1 MKKEQLHRN
10 KKTYEISSA
19 EADIIKAGMLNWSKQ
34 FSILVF
40 LDSNSYPSVYEGY
53 ECLLAAGCR
62 YRVPSSG
69 ADPLAALQASHSKQS
84 DWMFGHICYDFKNVL
99 ESALESRHET
109 RHHFPLF
116 QFFVPETVCYMDSAC
131 TVLTIET
138 FGNPDDIKNA
148 IDDASAIPLPSL
160 GLCLSFTPYIQKEQY
175 IDIVGRLRE
184 HIREGD
190 CYEINFCGGGHT
202 KAKVEEPLAVFAALN
217 RLSPAPFAAY
227 YRDGDSY
234 LMCASPER
242 YLRKSGRQVLSQP
255 IKGTASRSADSAIDD
270 VMKTALRSDIKERAE
285 NVMIVDLVRNDLARC
300 CEVGSVNVNEL
311 FGIYTFPQVHQMIS
325 TVSGI
330 LRHDMSFTDAIRT
343 SFPMG
348 SMTGAPKFKVMQLI
362 DKYEEARRELFSGTI
377 GYITPAGDMDLN
389 VIIRSLYYNAG
400 NEYLSYSTGGA
411 ITWDSIPEKEWEEM
425 RLKAWAVEQLFQ
437 PV

>member
-1 MKKEQLHRN
+1 MHRN
-10 KKTYEISSA
+10 KKSYEIGSA
-19 EADIIKAGMLNWSKQ
+19 DAGSIKAGMLNWSKQ

-40 LDSNSYPSVYEGY
+40 LDSNSYPSVYDGY

-62 YRVPSSG
+62 YLVPSSG
-69 ADPLAALQASHSKQS
+69 ADPLAALQAAHNEQG
-84 DWMFGHICYDFKNVL
+84 DWMFGHISYDIKNVL
-99 ESALESRHET
+99 EPALESRHPA
-109 RHHFPLF
+109 RHHFPLL
-116 QFFVPETVCYMDSAC
+116 QFFVPETVCYLDRNCA
-131 TVLTIET
+131 TLTIET
-138 FGNPDDIKNA
+138 FGDPDDIKKA
-148 IDDASAIPLPSL
+148 IDDASAIPLPALAIS
-160 GLCLSFTPYIQKEQY
+160 LSFTPYIQKEHY

-202 KAKVEEPLAVFAALN
+202 TAKIAEPLAVFAALN

-227 YRDGDSY
+227 YRDGDRY

-242 YLRKSGRQVLSQP
+242 YLHKSGRQVLSQP
-255 IKGTASRSADSAIDD
+255 IKGTARRGTDAAADAA
-270 VMKTALRSDIKERAE
+270 MKAALRSDIKERAE

-300 CEVGSVNVNEL
+300 CEVGSVTVDEL

-325 TVSGI
+325 TVSGT
-330 LRHDMSFTDAIRT
+330 LRPDRSFTDAIRT

-362 DKYEEARRELFSGTI
+362 DRYEEARRELFSGTV
-377 GYITPAGDMDLN
+377 GYITPAGDMDFN
-389 VIIRSLYYNAG
+389 VIIRSLYYNADS
-400 NEYLSYSTGGA
+400 EYLSYSTGGA

-425 RLKAWAVEQLFQ
+425 RLKAWAVERLFQ
-437 PV
+437 QA

>member
-1 MKKEQLHRN
+1 MHRN
-10 KKTYEISSA
+10 KKSYEIGSA
-19 EADIIKAGMLNWSKQ
+19 DAGSIKAGMLNWSKQ

-40 LDSNSYPSVYEGY
+40 LDSNSYRSVYDGY

-62 YRVPSSG
+62 YLVPSSG
-69 ADPLAALQASHSKQS
+69 ADPLTTLQAAHNEQR
-84 DWMFGHICYDFKNVL
+84 DWMFGHICYDLKNVL
-99 ESALESRHET
+99 EPALESRHPA
-109 RHHFPLF
+109 RHHFPLL
-116 QFFVPETVCYMDSAC
+116 QFFVPESVCYIDRNCS
-131 TVLTIET
+131 TFTIET
-138 FGNPDDIKNA
+138 YGDPDEIKKA
-148 IDDASAIPLPSL
+148 IDEASSMSLPPLDLS
-160 GLCLSFTPYIQKEQY
+160 LSFTPYIQKDKY

-190 CYEINFCGGGHT
+190 CYEINFCGGGHAT
-202 KAKVEEPLAVFAALN
+202 AKLEEPLAVFAALN

-227 YRDGDSY
+227 YRDGDRY

-255 IKGTASRSADSAIDD
+255 IKGTARRGMDTAADAA
-270 VMKTALRSDIKERAE
+270 MKTALRGDIKERAE

-300 CEVGSVNVNEL
+300 CEVGSVTVDEL

-325 TVSGI
+325 TVSGT
-330 LRHDMSFTDAIRT
+330 LRPDMSFADAIRT

-362 DKYEEARRELFSGTI
+362 DRYEEARRELFSGTI

-400 NEYLSYSTGGA
+400 TEYLSYSTGGA

-425 RLKAWAVEQLFQ
+425 RLKAWAVERLFQ
-437 PV
+437 PA

>member
-1 MKKEQLHRN
+1 
-10 KKTYEISSA
+10 
-19 EADIIKAGMLNWSKQ
+19 
-34 FSILVF
+34 
-40 LDSNSYPSVYEGY
+40 
-53 ECLLAAGCR
+53 
-62 YRVPSSG
+62 
-69 ADPLAALQASHSKQS
+69 
-84 DWMFGHICYDFKNVL
+84 
-99 ESALESRHET
+99 
-109 RHHFPLF
+109 
-116 QFFVPETVCYMDSAC
+116 MDRAC

-148 IDDASAIPLPSL
+148 IDDASAIALPSL

-202 KAKVEEPLAVFAALN
+202 AAKVEEPLAVFAALN

-227 YRDGDSY
+227 YRDGDRY
-234 LMCASPER
+234 MMCASPER

-255 IKGTASRSADSAIDD
+255 IKGTASRSADSANDD
-270 VMKTALRSDIKERAE
+270 VMKTALRSDIKELAE